1 MKWSNALKDFKHF
14 MKIERGLSENTVQ
27 NYCFD
32 VKKLI
37 NYLEENEIKDSATKI
52 NKYTVQEF
60 LYHISKFKKK

>member
-37 NYLEENEIKDSATKI
+37 NYLEENEIKDSATLSLI
-52 NKYTVQEF
+52 
-60 LYHISKFKKK
+60 HI

>member
-1 MKWSNALKDFKHF
+1 MKWSNALKDFKYF

-37 NYLEENEIKDSATKI
+37 NYLEENEITVTPTKI
-52 NKYTVQEF
+52 NKYTIHE
-60 LYHISKFKKK
+60 